1 MRPAFEPLTVLLL
14 SVVVAGTALARRAPD
29 TAPDAV
35 MVEVCGYGPVTL
47 PPDDPDPFQQ
57 IAPKVRAA
65 ALEDVRAQMMRSGDA
80 RTRAA
85 ALLIALRTGGGNVR
99 ELADALAR
107 EAARSHDPALHA
119 MALEG
124 CRGFASDDGGA
135 CRLLSRAQWA
145 RLDPDNVLPWL
156 ELAAEAHGRGEPKRE
171 SAAMRRASRAR
182 RSDGYEQLLP
192 ALVDRTLA
200 GSAPSLRHA
209 LALTA
214 SRTVQTIWSASRSSH
229 AYEYCASTAAS
240 GPDRH
245 ACEAIAKTL
254 VQRSPGPAERRVGLA
269 IGHQL
274 GWPEERLHAMQPRAA
289 RDDGSEQLPTVG
301 LDLSC
306 DGVSRTERW
315 LRQQP

>member
-1 MRPAFEPLTVLLL
+1 VL
-14 SVVVAGTALARRAPD
+14 VAAGAAARTSGIR
-29 TAPDAV
+29 TDAV
-35 MVEVCGYGPVTL
+35 TVQVCGYGPVTL

-57 IAPKVRAA
+57 IAPKVRTA
-65 ALEDVRAQMMRSGDA
+65 ALENVRAEMMRSHDS

-85 ALLIALRTGGGNVR
+85 ALLIALRSAGGNVR
-99 ELADALAR
+99 QLADTLAR
-107 EAARSHDPALHA
+107 EATASRDPAVYA

-124 CRGFASDDGGA
+124 CRGFASDDDGGA

-156 ELAAEAHGRGEPKRE
+156 ELGAEAHERGEPKRE
-171 SAAMRRASRAR
+171 SAAMRRAARAR

-214 SRTVQTIWSASRSSH
+214 GRGAQTIWSASRSNH
-229 AYEYCASTAAS
+229 AYEYCASAPAADAER
-240 GPDRH
+240 PL
-245 ACEAIAKTL
+245 CEAIARTL
-254 VQRSPGPAERRVGLA
+254 AQRSPSLADRRVGLA
-269 IGHQL
+269 IGRHL
-274 GWPEERLHAMQPRAA
+274 GWPAERLHAMQPHGV
-289 RDDGSEQLPTVG
+289 RDDGMEEPTIG
-301 LDLSC
+301 FDLSC

-315 LRQQP
+315 LRQVSR